1 MAHADGDV
9 LMGGASWPRQTT
21 ADVNLPFGL
30 IGQSMQPG
38 LDATEGDEFGDLV
51 NWDVENDQAM
61 ASPEAYSQPI
71 YGQQMDRAFG
81 ADLASTPGSLGVQ
94 IKKETHAGHRR
105 KRSRDEEEGE
115 GGMFDHLSPA
125 MSTASMAL
133 TSIPRAIPDRGQKLM
148 MLEHGC
154 IAAGTSGG
162 FVPEYLLEVEWPARQ
177 KIEGYGDAVVKSR
190 VETQIQI
197 QFLVS
202 SFTGHQVLKSFHRLR
217 LPRDTISKV
226 KYLDDSPAREDMLDL
241 EVKLVCAS
249 LLHHPGMV
257 ERLFYEGRGEPVPGE
272 LLKQTSGH
280 LKERLEA
287 VAELMNKEK
296 GAEVAPV
303 PDTSRINSVH
313 ICPLCVKREK
323 KRAARK
329 KTVRKQEEE
338 EQWGEAQDR
347 RVISFNTQQIIPL
360 VDAPYGGREALG
372 GETNIRIC
380 CYCRHH
386 HEKEGFR
393 WVRIL
398 LSVDF
403 SNFLGFCLTSKTP
416 LPAQS
421 RRRH

>member
-1 MAHADGDV
+1 MDGPQVD
-9 LMGGASWPRQTT
+9 
-21 ADVNLPFGL
+21 NF
-30 IGQSMQPG
+30 
-38 LDATEGDEFGDLV
+38 EDLV
-51 NWDVENDQAM
+51 NWDAPDHSM
-61 ASPEAYSQPI
+61 ASPEAQDPFSQPPM
-71 YGQQMDRAFG
+71 YAQMEHRRQFEQTARN
-81 ADLASTPGSLGVQ
+81 LGVP
-94 IKKETHAGHRR
+94 IKTENQKQQPPRQHRR
-105 KRSRDEEEGE
+105 KRSRDESDSF
-115 GGMFDHLSPA
+115 MDLSPA
-125 MSTASMAL
+125 MSAASMA
-133 TSIPRAIPDRGQKLM
+133 IAMPRAIPDRSQKLIP
-148 MLEHGC
+148 LEHGC
-154 IAAGTSGG
+154 IGAGTSGS
-162 FVPEYLLEVEWPARQ
+162 FTPEHLLEVEWPARA
-177 KIEGYGDAVVKSR
+177 KVDGYGDAVVKSR

-202 SFTGHQVLKSFHRLR
+202 SFTSPQALEGFHRLR

-226 KYLDDSPAREDMLDL
+226 KYLDDSPAAPNMLDL

-257 ERLFYEGRGEPVPGE
+257 ERLFYEGRGEPVPKD
-272 LLKQTSGH
+272 LLEQTTEH

-287 VAELMNKEK
+287 VAELQNKEK
-296 GAEVAPV
+296 GVEVTAV
-303 PDTSRINSVH
+303 PDTSKINSVH

-360 VDAPYGGREALG
+360 GEVHHGGRDALG

-393 WVRIL
+393 
-398 LSVDF
+398 
-403 SNFLGFCLTSKTP
+403 
-416 LPAQS
+416 
-421 RRRH
+421 

>member
-1 MAHADGDV
+1 MY
-9 LMGGASWPRQTT
+9 P
-21 ADVNLPFGL
+21 
-30 IGQSMQPG
+30 
-38 LDATEGDEFGDLV
+38 
-51 NWDVENDQAM
+51 
-61 ASPEAYSQPI
+61 
-71 YGQQMDRAFG
+71 QQMDRRQYEQN
-81 ADLASTPGSLGVQ
+81 LGVP
-94 IKKETHAGHRR
+94 IKMEQKSRHRR
-105 KRSRDEEEGE
+105 KRSRDEGE
-115 GGMFDHLSPA
+115 YMDLSPA
-125 MSTASMAL
+125 LSAASMIAM
-133 TSIPRAIPDRGQKLM
+133 PRAVPDRAKKLIP
-148 MLEHGC
+148 LEHGC
-154 IAAGTSGG
+154 IGAGSAGA
-162 FVPEYLLEVEWPARQ
+162 FSPEHLLEVEWPARQ

-202 SFTGHQVLKSFHRLR
+202 SFTNHQALEGFHRLR

-226 KYLDDSPAREDMLDL
+226 KYLDDSPASANMLDL

-257 ERLFYEGRGEPVPGE
+257 ERLFYEGRGEPVPQD
-272 LLKQTSGH
+272 LLDQTNEH
-280 LKERLEA
+280 LRERLEA
-287 VAELMNKEK
+287 VAELQNKEK
-296 GAEVAPV
+296 GVEIAAV
-303 PDTSRINSVH
+303 PDTTKINSVH

-360 VDAPYGGREALG
+360 VDAHYGGREALG

-393 WVRIL
+393 WV
-398 LSVDF
+398 F
-403 SNFLGFCLTSKTP
+403 WCCCLTKLTF
-416 LPAQS
+416 
-421 RRRH
+421 